1 MYLTVEDLEKLQ
13 AQNPDLRM
21 ELVEGK
27 IIVMSPSGYESEE
40 IGSRFLTF
48 MNTWVMPRKIG
59 RVTGSNAGFNVPELG
74 VRVPDVS
81 FVLAERLRR
90 APKSFAQLIP
100 DLMVEVKSPTDK
112 LKELK
117 DKIESFLNLGTKVGI
132 LINPETRTVEICRPS
147 EESVTLRDGDVLTVP
162 ELLPGWEVQVT
173 NLWSPEFE

>member
-40 IGSRFLTF
+40 VGSRFLTF
-48 MNTWVMPRKIG
+48 MNTWVIPRKIG
-59 RVTGSNAGFNVPELG
+59 RVAGSNAGFNVPDLG
-74 VRVPDVS
+74 VRAPDVS

-112 LKELK
+112 LKELEE
-117 DKIESFLNLGTKVGI
+117 KIASFLRLGTKVGI
-132 LINPETRTVEICRPS
+132 LINPETRTVQICRS
-147 EESVTLRDGDVLTVP
+147 GEASITLRDGDVLTVP
-162 ELLPGWEVQVT
+162 ELLPGWEIPVT
-173 NLWSPEFE
+173 DLWSPEFE